1 MSTPFVLKLEHGA
14 VLSNEDRQVLEHA
27 VRDVRQFKPR
37 HDLILEDDSPEN
49 VHVILE
55 GFACRYKRV
64 TDGSR
69 QIMAYLVPG
78 DCCDLHVAILKRM
91 DHSIATLTACK
102 IALLPRKSVEDLTAH
117 HPTITR
123 ALWWATLVDA
133 GTTRE
138 WVVNMGRRPA
148 DKRLAHLLCELL
160 VRLQAVGLATHNSF
174 VLPLT
179 QRQLADTVAMTG
191 VHLNRIVRRFRSEGL
206 IVLRGHTITIRDVAT
221 FKEFAEFNPNY
232 LHLGQRFDEARQV

>member
-14 VLSNEDRQVLEHA
+14 GLSDEDRRVLEHA
-27 VRDVRQFKPR
+27 IRDVRQFKPR
-37 HDLILEDDSPEN
+37 HDLILENDSPEN

-55 GFACRYKRV
+55 GFACRYKLLA
-64 TDGSR
+64 DKNR

-78 DCCDLHVAILKRM
+78 DCCDLHVAILSRM

-102 IALLPRKSVEDLTAH
+102 IALLPRKTVEDLTTH
-117 HPTITR
+117 HPTIAR

-160 VRLQAVGLATHNSF
+160 MRLQAVGLATDNSF

-179 QRQLADTVAMTG
+179 QRQLADTLAMTG
-191 VHLNRIVRRFRSEGL
+191 VHLNRIVRQFRSQGL
-206 IVLRGHTITIRDVAT
+206 IVLRGHTITIRDVAS
-221 FKEFAEFNPNY
+221 FKEFAGFNPNY

>member
-1 MSTPFVLKLEHGA
+1 MSTPFILKLEHGA
-14 VLSNEDRQVLEHA
+14 GLSNEDRQVLEHA
-27 VRDVRQFKPR
+27 IRDVRQFKPR

-49 VHVILE
+49 VHVIVE
-55 GFACRYKRV
+55 GFACRYKLL
-64 TDGSR
+64 TDGGR

-78 DCCDLHVAILKRM
+78 DCCDLHVAILRRM

-102 IALLPRKSVEDLTAH
+102 IALLPRKTVEDLTTRY
-117 HPTITR
+117 PTITR

-160 VRLQAVGLATHNSF
+160 MRLQAVGLATDNSF

-179 QRQLADTVAMTG
+179 QRQLADTLAMTG
-191 VHLNRIVRRFRSEGL
+191 VHLNRMVRQFRSKGL
-206 IVLRGHTITIRDVAT
+206 IVLRGHTITIRDVAS

-232 LHLGQRFDEARQV
+232 LHLGQRLGEVRQI